1 MDANPSRS
9 VVKVMVNSAEK
20 KFEIKGHS
28 KGVLEGNLQDAKEQI
43 LEFPISADDL
53 KKGGNMVTVSVLEG
67 GWIVFDQ
74 IRLEGADEL
83 VLEKNNEYAFL
94 RNVAPAEY
102 EMEMDGAKIQP
113 LLVDVE
119 HLSGNPKLSVKLDG
133 IDVFSAQLDTARYV
147 FEVPIPRAVCV

>member
-43 LEFPISADDL
+43 LEFPISANDL

-67 GWIVFDQ
+67 AG
-74 IRLEGADEL
+74 L
-83 VLEKNNEYAFL
+83 
-94 RNVAPAEY
+94 
-102 EMEMDGAKIQP
+102 
-113 LLVDVE
+113 
-119 HLSGNPKLSVKLDG
+119 
-133 IDVFSAQLDTARYV
+133 FSIRYV
-147 FEVPIPRAVCV
+147 WKVLTNLFWKRIMNMLSCAMWLRQNMKWKWMEQKYSLYWLM